1 MFGSAGVGKT
11 TFAKEIC
18 KKWNGKKYV
27 FDLRETKYMTVV
39 YLNIMGKLDLNIQD
53 VRLGMG
59 TVVGR
64 IHDLKLGRFCFFL
77 TMSSSSLKERVR
89 SLKTQFVHFLGE
101 LSKVEGK
108 SGSFNILLSYL
119 LTPFQ
124 HKKESL

>member
-1 MFGSAGVGKT
+1 
-11 TFAKEIC
+11 
-18 KKWNGKKYV
+18 
-27 FDLRETKYMTVV
+27 MTVV

-64 IHDLKLGRFCFFL
+64 IHDLKIGRFCFFL

-108 SGSFNILLSYL
+108 SGSFNILLTYL
-119 LTPFQ
+119 LTPFE